1 VINPDIDALRIFLHV
16 VAMAVWVGGQLVMIG
31 VVGAV
36 RPTHRD
42 ALPSAA
48 RGFARVAWPAF
59 GVSVATGIW
68 SLLAVDIANTDTEYQ
83 VTLFAKVSLVAISG
97 IAAAIHQLGRSR
109 LALALGGAIGLLS
122 ALGAALVGVLLG
134 GG

>member
-31 VVGAV
+31 IVGAV

-59 GVSVATGIW
+59 AISIVTGIW
-68 SLLAVDIANTDTEYQ
+68 NLLAVDVAHADTDYQ
-83 VTLFAKVSLVAISG
+83 VTLFVKVSLVAISG

-122 ALGAALVGVLLG
+122 ALGAALLGVLIRSG
-134 GG
+134 